1 MRSSGK
7 AFEAVVAA
15 FAGRPRLDL
24 YHSALLVRCDG
35 ADFAIEMTPVPDE
48 NGVARGVAG
57 EGAVGNRWVRRLRI
71 FRYESRCWPGGSIPD
86 LAEAVDS
93 PIRLTEAESLARRV
107 VELVPLA
114 PSPVWGRDE
123 LATGEMWNS
132 NSLISWLLVRSGI
145 GVDGVSPPAGGR
157 APGWRAGVVA
167 AQRHGAGDDG
177 LRQASCL

>member
-1 MRSSGK
+1 MRWSGK

-15 FAGRPRLDL
+15 FARRPRLDL

-57 EGAVGNRWVRRLRI
+57 EGAVGSRWARRLRI
-71 FRYESRCWPGGSIPD
+71 FRYENRCWPGGSIPD

-145 GVDGVSPPAGGR
+145 GVDGASPPAGGR

-167 AQRHGAGDDG
+167 ARRQGAGDDG
-177 LRQASCL
+177 PGQPSSL